1 MLGIIDEA
9 RFVISSEVADS
20 LATILSSN
28 ASLSI
33 AYQERDDL
41 LNIPDEKPQIAQ
53 SIKKGRKQ
61 IPI

>member
-41 LNIPDEKPQIAQ
+41 
-53 SIKKGRKQ
+53 
-61 IPI
+61 